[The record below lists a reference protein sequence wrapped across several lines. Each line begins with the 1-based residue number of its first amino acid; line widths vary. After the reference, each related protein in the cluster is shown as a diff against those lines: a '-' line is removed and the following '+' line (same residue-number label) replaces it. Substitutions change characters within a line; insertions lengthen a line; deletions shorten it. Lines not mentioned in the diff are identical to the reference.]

1 MDIESILQ
9 TGAQAFLNNQQGSTS
24 SSLEQIAPALLG
36 LLQNDSGN
44 LDLSRLLS
52 IAESMG
58 LTSMIE
64 GWFGGGSNGA
74 LSGEHLEQ
82 MFGSDK
88 LQQFAQSLNISDTDA
103 KSGLGQAIP
112 AIIDHVTSSD
122 HQNGD
127 ILDDIGGV
135 SGAWNLIN
143 KLF

>member
-1 MDIESILQ
+1 MDIESVLQ
-9 TGAQAFLNNQQGSTS
+9 TGAQAFLNNQSGSSS
-24 SSLEQIAPALLG
+24 SSLEQIVPALMG
-36 LLQNDSGN
+36 LLQNDGGSF
-44 LDLSRLLS
+44 DLSRLLS

-64 GWFGGGSNGA
+64 GWFGSGGNSA

-88 LQQFAQSLNISDTDA
+88 LQQFAQSLNLSDSDA
-103 KSGLGQAIP
+103 KTGLGHAIP

-122 HQNGD
+122 HENGS
-127 ILDDIGGV
+127 ILDNLGGV
-135 SGAWNLIN
+135 SGAWGLIN